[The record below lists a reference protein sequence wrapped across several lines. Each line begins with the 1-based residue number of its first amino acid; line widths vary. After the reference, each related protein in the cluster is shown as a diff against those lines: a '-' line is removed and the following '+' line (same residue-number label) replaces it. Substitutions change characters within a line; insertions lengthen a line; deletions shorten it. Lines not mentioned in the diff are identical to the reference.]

1 MALLGIDESLP
12 ENPDLLRHMMWARS
26 GKVPAASA
34 DDLRVATF
42 SAGLSRS
49 APGLLADELSA
60 PGSVQ
65 AQRVAETVQRAA
77 PDVVLL
83 TDFDVDSGEAAAR
96 SFRTNYLAVGTGG
109 QEGIDY
115 PHVYTAEVNN
125 GVDTG
130 ADLDNDGVIGGQGD
144 HFSAGHDLKQ
154 AQAERAN
161 FTVEERWAYEELR
174 YFDYS
179 MKIWDFPKPTIAQV
193 QGACVAGG
201 FMIANM
207 CDLVVASESAYFSD
221 PVGHTLGAAAT
232 EVLIHP
238 WVMGARKAKE
248 MLYMGSRISAQE
260 ALAIGMVNRVVGD
273 AQLGEAAL
281 AMAQQIAKAPPFGLR
296 LIKRSINRSL
306 DAQGLRTA
314 LAAHFDTHQLSHLSE
329 GFLTA
334 RDRGLSNAIQ
344 KNPEKAA

>member
-1 MALLGIDESLP
+1 MVFDTIAIETHGAVRRI
-12 ENPDLLRHMMWARS
+12 
-26 GKVPAASA
+26 
-34 DDLRVATF
+34 
-42 SAGLSRS
+42 
-49 APGLLADELSA
+49 LLARPAQRNAQSREMLDELMA
-60 PGSVQ
+60 ALDEARGDD
-65 AQRVAETVQRAA
+65 AIRA
-77 PDVVLL
+77 V
-83 TDFDVDSGEAAAR
+83 
-96 SFRTNYLAVGTGG
+96 
-109 QEGIDY
+109 
-115 PHVYTAEVNN
+115 
-125 GVDTG
+125 
-130 ADLDNDGVIGGQGD
+130 VIGGQGE

-179 MKIWDFPKPTIAQV
+179 LRIWDFPKPTIAQV

-248 MLYMGSRISAQE
+248 MLFTGARLSAQE
-260 ALAIGMVNRVVGD
+260 AHAIGMVNRVVANAD
-273 AQLGEAAL
+273 LDQATLAL
-281 AMAQQIAKAPPFGLR
+281 AQQIAQAPAFGLR
-296 LIKRSINRSL
+296 LIKRSINRTL

-329 GFLTA
+329 GFLSA
-334 RDRGLSNAIQ
+334 RNRGLAQAIQ
-344 KNPEKAA
+344 KNPEKSA

>member
-1 MALLGIDESLP
+1 MAYDTIAIEDHGAVRRI
-12 ENPDLLRHMMWARS
+12 
-26 GKVPAASA
+26 
-34 DDLRVATF
+34 
-42 SAGLSRS
+42 
-49 APGLLADELSA
+49 LLARPAQRNAQSQQMLDELM
-60 PGSVQ
+60 Q
-65 AQRVAETVQRAA
+65 AM
-77 PDVVLL
+77 D
-83 TDFDVDSGEAAAR
+83 AAR
-96 SFRTNYLAVGTGG
+96 VDDAVN
-109 QEGIDY
+109 
-115 PHVYTAEVNN
+115 VV
-125 GVDTG
+125 
-130 ADLDNDGVIGGQGD
+130 VIGGQGD

-174 YFDYS
+174 YYDYS
-179 MKIWDFPKPTIAQV
+179 LKIWDFPKPTIAQV

-248 MLYMGSRISAQE
+248 MLFMGSKISAQD
-260 ALAIGMVNRVVGD
+260 AQAMGMVNRVVAD
-273 AQLGEAAL
+273 AELGETAL

-306 DAQGLRTA
+306 DAQGMRTA

-334 RDRGLSNAIQ
+334 RDRGLAKAIQ
-344 KNPEKAA
+344 KNPEKSA

>member
-1 MALLGIDESLP
+1 MAFNYIEVHNDG
-12 ENPDLLRHMMWARS
+12 AVRS
-26 GKVPAASA
+26 I
-34 DDLRVATF
+34 
-42 SAGLSRS
+42 
-49 APGLLADELSA
+49 LLAREAQRNAQNHQMLDELMVA
-60 PGSVQ
+60 LDE
-65 AQRVAETVQRAA
+65 AQR
-77 PDVVLL
+77 D
-83 TDFDVDSGEAAAR
+83 DSVH
-96 SFRTNYLAVGTGG
+96 AVILGG
-109 QEGIDY
+109 KG
-115 PHVYTAEVNN
+115 N
-125 GVDTG
+125 
-130 ADLDNDGVIGGQGD
+130 

-154 AQAERAN
+154 AQEERAN

-179 MKIWDFPKPTIAQV
+179 MRIWGFPKPTIAQV

-207 CDLVVASESAYFSD
+207 CDLVVAGESAYFSD

-238 WVMGARKAKE
+238 WVMGGRKAKE
-248 MLYMGSRISAQE
+248 FLFTGAKLSAQD
-260 ALAIGMVNRVVGD
+260 AHAIGMVNRVVPD
-273 AQLGEAAL
+273 AELQDSTM

-296 LIKRSINRSL
+296 LIKRSINRTL

-329 GFLTA
+329 GFLNA
-334 RDRGLSNAIQ
+334 RDRGLAKAIQ

>member
-1 MALLGIDESLP
+1 MAYDTLAI
-12 ENPDLLRHMMWARS
+12 ENHGAVRRI
-26 GKVPAASA
+26 
-34 DDLRVATF
+34 
-42 SAGLSRS
+42 
-49 APGLLADELSA
+49 LLARPAQRNAQSQQMLDELMHA
-60 PGSVQ
+60 M
-65 AQRVAETVQRAA
+65 
-77 PDVVLL
+77 D
-83 TDFDVDSGEAAAR
+83 AAR
-96 SFRTNYLAVGTGG
+96 TDDAV
-109 QEGIDY
+109 
-115 PHVYTAEVNN
+115 HVV
-125 GVDTG
+125 
-130 ADLDNDGVIGGQGD
+130 VIGGQGD

-179 MKIWDFPKPTIAQV
+179 MKIWDFPKPTLAQV

-248 MLYMGSRISAQE
+248 MLYMGSKISAQE
-260 ALAIGMVNRVVGD
+260 AHAIGMVNRVVGD
-273 AQLGEAAL
+273 AELGEITL

-334 RDRGLSNAIQ
+334 RDRGLANAIQ

>member
-1 MALLGIDESLP
+1 MAYETLEI
-12 ENPDLLRHMMWARS
+12 ENHGAVRRI
-26 GKVPAASA
+26 
-34 DDLRVATF
+34 
-42 SAGLSRS
+42 
-49 APGLLADELSA
+49 LLAREAQRNAQSQQLLDELMA
-60 PGSVQ
+60 AFDEARVDNSVN
-65 AQRVAETVQRAA
+65 
-77 PDVVLL
+77 VVI
-83 TDFDVDSGEAAAR
+83 
-96 SFRTNYLAVGTGG
+96 VGGK
-109 QEGIDY
+109 
-115 PHVYTAEVNN
+115 
-125 GVDTG
+125 G
-130 ADLDNDGVIGGQGD
+130 A

-179 MKIWDFPKPTIAQV
+179 LKIRDFPKPTIAQV

-207 CDLVVASESAYFSD
+207 CDLVVAGDSAFFSD

-248 MLYMGSRISAQE
+248 MLFTGGKLSAQE
-260 ALAIGMVNRVVGD
+260 ACDIGMVNRVVPD
-273 AQLGEAAL
+273 AELADAAL

-306 DAQGLRTA
+306 DTQGLRA
-314 LAAHFDTHQLSHLSE
+314 SLEAHFDTHQLSHLSE

-334 RDRGLSNAIQ
+334 RDRGLASAIQ
-344 KNPEKAA
+344 KNAEKA

>member
-1 MALLGIDESLP
+1 MAFDTLEI
-12 ENPDLLRHMMWARS
+12 ENHGAVRRI
-26 GKVPAASA
+26 
-34 DDLRVATF
+34 
-42 SAGLSRS
+42 
-49 APGLLADELSA
+49 LLAREAQRNAQNQQMLDELM
-60 PGSVQ
+60 
-65 AQRVAETVQRAA
+65 AA
-77 PDVVLL
+77 LD
-83 TDFDVDSGEAAAR
+83 DAR
-96 SFRTNYLAVGTGG
+96 RDDGVHAV
-109 QEGIDY
+109 
-115 PHVYTAEVNN
+115 
-125 GVDTG
+125 
-130 ADLDNDGVIGGQGD
+130 VIGGKGA

-154 AQAERAN
+154 AQAERSS

-179 MKIWDFPKPTIAQV
+179 LRIWDFPKPTIAQV

-248 MLYMGSRISAQE
+248 LLFTGGRLSASE
-260 ALAIGMVNRVVGD
+260 AHAIGMVNRVVSD
-273 AQLGEAAL
+273 AELGESTLAL
-281 AMAQQIAKAPPFGLR
+281 AQQIAKAPPFGLR
-296 LIKRSINRSL
+296 LIKRSINRTL

-344 KNPEKAA
+344 KNREASA

>member
-1 MALLGIDESLP
+1 MAYDTIAIEDHGAVRRI
-12 ENPDLLRHMMWARS
+12 
-26 GKVPAASA
+26 
-34 DDLRVATF
+34 
-42 SAGLSRS
+42 
-49 APGLLADELSA
+49 LLARPAQRNAQSQQMLDELM
-60 PGSVQ
+60 Q
-65 AQRVAETVQRAA
+65 AM
-77 PDVVLL
+77 D
-83 TDFDVDSGEAAAR
+83 AAR
-96 SFRTNYLAVGTGG
+96 VDDAVN
-109 QEGIDY
+109 
-115 PHVYTAEVNN
+115 VV
-125 GVDTG
+125 
-130 ADLDNDGVIGGQGD
+130 VIGGQGD

-174 YFDYS
+174 YYDYS
-179 MKIWDFPKPTIAQV
+179 LKIWDFPKPTLAQV

-248 MLYMGSRISAQE
+248 MLFMGSKISAQD
-260 ALAIGMVNRVVGD
+260 AQAMGMVNRVVAD
-273 AQLGEAAL
+273 AELGETAL

-306 DAQGLRTA
+306 DAQGMRTA

-334 RDRGLSNAIQ
+334 RDRGLAKAIQ
-344 KNPEKAA
+344 KNPEKSA

>member
-1 MALLGIDESLP
+1 MAYETLAL
-12 ENPDLLRHMMWARS
+12 ENHGAVRRI
-26 GKVPAASA
+26 
-34 DDLRVATF
+34 
-42 SAGLSRS
+42 
-49 APGLLADELSA
+49 LLARPAQRNAQSQQMLDELA
-60 PGSVQ
+60 VALDE
-65 AQRVAETVQRAA
+65 AQGDTQVN
-77 PDVVLL
+77 VV
-83 TDFDVDSGEAAAR
+83 
-96 SFRTNYLAVGTGG
+96 
-109 QEGIDY
+109 
-115 PHVYTAEVNN
+115 
-125 GVDTG
+125 
-130 ADLDNDGVIGGQGD
+130 VIGGQGE

-179 MKIWDFPKPTIAQV
+179 LKIWDFPKPTIAQV

-248 MLYMGSRISAQE
+248 LLFTGARLSAQE
-260 ALAIGMVNRVVGD
+260 AREIGMVNRVVAD
-273 AQLGEAAL
+273 ADLADAAL
-281 AMAQQIAKAPPFGLR
+281 ALAQQIAKAPPFGLK

-334 RDRGLSNAIQ
+334 RDRGLANAIQ
-344 KNPEKAA
+344 KNPEKNA

>member
-1 MALLGIDESLP
+1 MANYETLEI
-12 ENPDLLRHMMWARS
+12 ENHGAVRRI
-26 GKVPAASA
+26 
-34 DDLRVATF
+34 
-42 SAGLSRS
+42 
-49 APGLLADELSA
+49 LLAREAQRNAQSQQMLDELMA
-60 PGSVQ
+60 AFDEARVDNSVN
-65 AQRVAETVQRAA
+65 V
-77 PDVVLL
+77 VVL
-83 TDFDVDSGEAAAR
+83 
-96 SFRTNYLAVGTGG
+96 GG
-109 QEGIDY
+109 K
-115 PHVYTAEVNN
+115 
-125 GVDTG
+125 G
-130 ADLDNDGVIGGQGD
+130 A

-248 MLYMGSRISAQE
+248 MLFTGGKISAQE
-260 ALAIGMVNRVVGD
+260 AKEIGMVNRVVTD
-273 AQLGEAAL
+273 AELSDATLAL
-281 AMAQQIAKAPPFGLR
+281 AQQIAKAPPFGLH

-314 LAAHFDTHQLSHLSE
+314 LAAHFDTHQLSHLSN
-329 GFLTA
+329 GFLMA
-334 RDRGLSNAIQ
+334 RDRGLSNAII
-344 KNPEKAA
+344 KNPEKV

>member
-1 MALLGIDESLP
+1 MAYDTLAI
-12 ENPDLLRHMMWARS
+12 ENHGAVRRI
-26 GKVPAASA
+26 
-34 DDLRVATF
+34 
-42 SAGLSRS
+42 
-49 APGLLADELSA
+49 LLARPAQRNAQSQQMLDELMHA
-60 PGSVQ
+60 M
-65 AQRVAETVQRAA
+65 
-77 PDVVLL
+77 D
-83 TDFDVDSGEAAAR
+83 AAR
-96 SFRTNYLAVGTGG
+96 TDDAV
-109 QEGIDY
+109 
-115 PHVYTAEVNN
+115 HVV
-125 GVDTG
+125 
-130 ADLDNDGVIGGQGD
+130 VIGGQGD

-179 MKIWDFPKPTIAQV
+179 MKIWDFPKPTLAQV

-221 PVGHTLGAAAT
+221 PVSHTLGAAAT

-248 MLYMGSRISAQE
+248 MLYMGSKISARE
-260 ALAIGMVNRVVGD
+260 AEAIGMVNRVVGD
-273 AQLGEAAL
+273 AELGETVL
-281 AMAQQIAKAPPFGLR
+281 VMAQQIAKAPPFGLR

-334 RDRGLSNAIQ
+334 RDRGLANAIQ

>member
-1 MALLGIDESLP
+1 MPYDTLTIEDHGVVRRI
-12 ENPDLLRHMMWARS
+12 
-26 GKVPAASA
+26 
-34 DDLRVATF
+34 
-42 SAGLSRS
+42 
-49 APGLLADELSA
+49 LLARPAQRNAQSQQMLDELMHA
-60 PGSVQ
+60 M
-65 AQRVAETVQRAA
+65 
-77 PDVVLL
+77 D
-83 TDFDVDSGEAAAR
+83 AAR
-96 SFRTNYLAVGTGG
+96 IDDAV
-109 QEGIDY
+109 
-115 PHVYTAEVNN
+115 HVI
-125 GVDTG
+125 
-130 ADLDNDGVIGGQGD
+130 VIGGQGD

-174 YFDYS
+174 YYDYS
-179 MKIWDFPKPTIAQV
+179 LRIWDFPKPTIAQV

-207 CDLVVASESAYFSD
+207 CDLVVASESAFFSD

-248 MLYMGSRISAQE
+248 LLFTGGKLSAQE
-260 ALAIGMVNRVVGD
+260 AHAIGMINRVVPD
-273 AQLGEAAL
+273 AELGEAAL
-281 AMAQQIAKAPPFGLR
+281 ALARQIAKAPPFGLR

-334 RDRGLSNAIQ
+334 RDRGLASAIQ
-344 KNPEKAA
+344 KNNEKAA

>member
-1 MALLGIDESLP
+1 MAYETIEI
-12 ENPDLLRHMMWARS
+12 ENHGAVRRI
-26 GKVPAASA
+26 
-34 DDLRVATF
+34 
-42 SAGLSRS
+42 
-49 APGLLADELSA
+49 LLAREAQRNAQSQQMLDELMDA
-60 PGSVQ
+60 FNEARVDNSVN
-65 AQRVAETVQRAA
+65 
-77 PDVVLL
+77 VVI
-83 TDFDVDSGEAAAR
+83 
-96 SFRTNYLAVGTGG
+96 VGGK
-109 QEGIDY
+109 
-115 PHVYTAEVNN
+115 
-125 GVDTG
+125 G
-130 ADLDNDGVIGGQGD
+130 A

-221 PVGHTLGAAAT
+221 PVGHTLGAAAV

-248 MLYMGSRISAQE
+248 MLYTGAKITAQE
-260 ALAIGMVNRVVGD
+260 AKEIGMVNRVVTD
-273 AQLGEAAL
+273 AELPDAAMAL
-281 AMAQQIAKAPPFGLR
+281 AQHIAKAPPFGLR
-296 LIKRSINRSL
+296 LLKRSINRTL

-334 RDRGLSNAIQ
+334 RDRGLANAIQ
-344 KNPEKAA
+344 KNPEKTA